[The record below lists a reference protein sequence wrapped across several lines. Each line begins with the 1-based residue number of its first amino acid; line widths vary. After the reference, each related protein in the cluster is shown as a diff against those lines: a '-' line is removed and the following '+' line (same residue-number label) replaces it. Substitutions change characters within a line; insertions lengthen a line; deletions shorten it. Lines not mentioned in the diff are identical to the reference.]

1 MSFVRKQG
9 IMSGKKIMEYVHDD
23 VQISYDTL
31 FSIKKSNMI
40 GSNTKSKLD
49 SFYRDHPE
57 YHQFFPSTTTTTEQ

>member
-23 VQISYDTL
+23 AQISYDTL

-49 SFYRDHPE
+49 SFYRDNAE
-57 YHQFFPSTTTTTEQ
+57 YQQIFTNTTAQ